1 MKRMRI
7 PMSVALGAALS
18 LTPLSFVSA
27 KENPAP
33 QNMAQQTSDVSAKD
47 VGLNIDVDLLGIS
60 NSIADA
66 IKSAQNRDGFVKNL
80 MESSFYASGQKY
92 NVMVFN
98 LSQEYE
104 DHFNG
109 VQFYGSAVYDGIT
122 YGIWVFE
129 DGSFTNKKEMAAGS
143 TGPSEAGLTATA
155 ITSNS
160 IVRNL
165 KKSGEQ
171 MPDFFYS
178 SPSSMAASTSLM
190 YWRSSCDMSREIS
203 RSSNNV
209 WISLRMACTARSLIS
224 SF

>member
-27 KENPAP
+27 KETPVP
-33 QNMAQQTSDVSAKD
+33 QNMAQQSSDVSAKD
-47 VGLNIDVDLLGIS
+47 VGLNIDVDLLGIG

-129 DGSFTNKKEMAAGS
+129 DGSFTNKGD
-143 TGPSEAGLTATA
+143 GG
-155 ITSNS
+155 
-160 IVRNL
+160 
-165 KKSGEQ
+165 
-171 MPDFFYS
+171 
-178 SPSSMAASTSLM
+178 
-190 YWRSSCDMSREIS
+190 
-203 RSSNNV
+203 
-209 WISLRMACTARSLIS
+209 WINWAFRGWFDRDGNHVE
-224 SF
+224 FHRP

>member
-1 MKRMRI
+1 MRI

-27 KENPAP
+27 KETPVP
-33 QNMAQQTSDVSAKD
+33 QNMAQQSSDVSAKD
-47 VGLNIDVDLLGIS
+47 VGLNIDVDLLGIG

-129 DGSFTNKKEMAAGS
+129 DGSFTNKGD
-143 TGPSEAGLTATA
+143 GG
-155 ITSNS
+155 
-160 IVRNL
+160 
-165 KKSGEQ
+165 
-171 MPDFFYS
+171 
-178 SPSSMAASTSLM
+178 
-190 YWRSSCDMSREIS
+190 
-203 RSSNNV
+203 
-209 WISLRMACTARSLIS
+209 WINWAFRGWFDRDGDHVE
-224 SF
+224 FHRP

>member
-27 KENPAP
+27 KETPVP
-33 QNMAQQTSDVSAKD
+33 QNMAQRSSDVSAKD
-47 VGLNIDVDLLGIS
+47 VGLNIDVDLLGIG

-129 DGSFTNKKEMAAGS
+129 DGSFTNKGD
-143 TGPSEAGLTATA
+143 GG
-155 ITSNS
+155 
-160 IVRNL
+160 
-165 KKSGEQ
+165 
-171 MPDFFYS
+171 
-178 SPSSMAASTSLM
+178 
-190 YWRSSCDMSREIS
+190 
-203 RSSNNV
+203 
-209 WISLRMACTARSLIS
+209 WINWAFRGWFDRDGDHVE
-224 SF
+224 FHRP

>member
-1 MKRMRI
+1 MKRIRI

-27 KENPAP
+27 KEKPVP
-33 QNMAQQTSDVSAKD
+33 QNMAQQKSDVSAKD
-47 VGLNIDVDLLGIS
+47 VGLNIDVDLLGIG

-129 DGSFTNKKEMAAGS
+129 DGSFTNKGD
-143 TGPSEAGLTATA
+143 GG
-155 ITSNS
+155 
-160 IVRNL
+160 
-165 KKSGEQ
+165 
-171 MPDFFYS
+171 
-178 SPSSMAASTSLM
+178 
-190 YWRSSCDMSREIS
+190 
-203 RSSNNV
+203 
-209 WISLRMACTARSLIS
+209 WINWAFRGWFDRDGDHVE
-224 SF
+224 FHRP

>member
-27 KENPAP
+27 KETPVP
-33 QNMAQQTSDVSAKD
+33 QNMAQQSSDVSAKD
-47 VGLNIDVDLLGIS
+47 VGLNIDVDLLGIG

-104 DHFNG
+104 DHLNG

-129 DGSFTNKKEMAAGS
+129 DGSFTNKGD
-143 TGPSEAGLTATA
+143 GG
-155 ITSNS
+155 
-160 IVRNL
+160 
-165 KKSGEQ
+165 
-171 MPDFFYS
+171 
-178 SPSSMAASTSLM
+178 
-190 YWRSSCDMSREIS
+190 
-203 RSSNNV
+203 
-209 WISLRMACTARSLIS
+209 WINWAFRGWFDRDGDHVE
-224 SF
+224 FHRP

>member
-7 PMSVALGAALS
+7 PMTVALGAALS

-27 KENPAP
+27 KETPVP
-33 QNMAQQTSDVSAKD
+33 QNMAQQSSDVSAKD
-47 VGLNIDVDLLGIS
+47 VGLNIDVDLLGIG
-60 NSIADA
+60 NLIADA

-129 DGSFTNKKEMAAGS
+129 DGSFTNKGD
-143 TGPSEAGLTATA
+143 GG
-155 ITSNS
+155 
-160 IVRNL
+160 
-165 KKSGEQ
+165 
-171 MPDFFYS
+171 
-178 SPSSMAASTSLM
+178 
-190 YWRSSCDMSREIS
+190 
-203 RSSNNV
+203 
-209 WISLRMACTARSLIS
+209 WINWAFRGWFDRDGDHVE
-224 SF
+224 FHRP

>member
-27 KENPAP
+27 KETPFP
-33 QNMAQQTSDVSAKD
+33 QNMAQQSSDVSAKD
-47 VGLNIDVDLLGIS
+47 VGLNIDVDLLGIG

-129 DGSFTNKKEMAAGS
+129 DGSFTNKGD
-143 TGPSEAGLTATA
+143 GG
-155 ITSNS
+155 
-160 IVRNL
+160 
-165 KKSGEQ
+165 
-171 MPDFFYS
+171 
-178 SPSSMAASTSLM
+178 
-190 YWRSSCDMSREIS
+190 
-203 RSSNNV
+203 
-209 WISLRMACTARSLIS
+209 WINWAFRGWFDRDGDHVE
-224 SF
+224 FHRP

>member
-27 KENPAP
+27 KETPVP
-33 QNMAQQTSDVSAKD
+33 QNMAQQSSDVSAKD
-47 VGLNIDVDLLGIS
+47 VGLNIDVDLLGIG

-129 DGSFTNKKEMAAGS
+129 DGSFTNKGD
-143 TGPSEAGLTATA
+143 GG
-155 ITSNS
+155 
-160 IVRNL
+160 
-165 KKSGEQ
+165 
-171 MPDFFYS
+171 
-178 SPSSMAASTSLM
+178 
-190 YWRSSCDMSREIS
+190 
-203 RSSNNV
+203 
-209 WISLRMACTARSLIS
+209 WINWAFRGWFDRDGDHVE
-224 SF
+224 FHRP

>member
-27 KENPAP
+27 KETPVP

-47 VGLNIDVDLLGIS
+47 VGLNIDVDLLGIG

-129 DGSFTNKKEMAAGS
+129 DGSFTNKGD
-143 TGPSEAGLTATA
+143 GG
-155 ITSNS
+155 
-160 IVRNL
+160 
-165 KKSGEQ
+165 
-171 MPDFFYS
+171 
-178 SPSSMAASTSLM
+178 
-190 YWRSSCDMSREIS
+190 
-203 RSSNNV
+203 
-209 WISLRMACTARSLIS
+209 WINWAFRGWFDRDGDHVE
-224 SF
+224 FHRP

>member
-27 KENPAP
+27 KENPVP
-33 QNMAQQTSDVSAKD
+33 QNLAQQTSDVSAKD
-47 VGLNIDVDLLGIS
+47 VGLNIDVDLLGIG

-129 DGSFTNKKEMAAGS
+129 DGSFTNKGD
-143 TGPSEAGLTATA
+143 GG
-155 ITSNS
+155 
-160 IVRNL
+160 
-165 KKSGEQ
+165 
-171 MPDFFYS
+171 
-178 SPSSMAASTSLM
+178 
-190 YWRSSCDMSREIS
+190 
-203 RSSNNV
+203 
-209 WISLRMACTARSLIS
+209 WINWAFRGWFDRDGDHVE
-224 SF
+224 FHRP

>member
-27 KENPAP
+27 KETPVP
-33 QNMAQQTSDVSAKD
+33 QNMARESSDVSAKD
-47 VGLNIDVDLLGIS
+47 VGLNIDVDLLGIG

-129 DGSFTNKKEMAAGS
+129 DGSFTNKGD
-143 TGPSEAGLTATA
+143 GG
-155 ITSNS
+155 
-160 IVRNL
+160 
-165 KKSGEQ
+165 
-171 MPDFFYS
+171 
-178 SPSSMAASTSLM
+178 
-190 YWRSSCDMSREIS
+190 
-203 RSSNNV
+203 
-209 WISLRMACTARSLIS
+209 WINWAFRGWFDRDGDHVE
-224 SF
+224 FHRP

>member
-27 KENPAP
+27 KETPVL
-33 QNMAQQTSDVSAKD
+33 QNMAQQSSDVSAKD
-47 VGLNIDVDLLGIS
+47 VGLNIDVDLLGIG

-129 DGSFTNKKEMAAGS
+129 DGSFTNKGDGGWINWAFRGWFDRD
-143 TGPSEAGLTATA
+143 G
-155 ITSNS
+155 NS
-160 IVRNL
+160 VEFHR
-165 KKSGEQ
+165 
-171 MPDFFYS
+171 P
-178 SPSSMAASTSLM
+178 
-190 YWRSSCDMSREIS
+190 
-203 RSSNNV
+203 
-209 WISLRMACTARSLIS
+209 
-224 SF
+224 

>member
-27 KENPAP
+27 KETPVP
-33 QNMAQQTSDVSAKD
+33 QNMAQQSSDASAKD
-47 VGLNIDVDLLGIS
+47 VGLNIDVDLLGIG

-80 MESSFYASGQKY
+80 MESLFYASGQKY

-129 DGSFTNKKEMAAGS
+129 DGSFTNKGD
-143 TGPSEAGLTATA
+143 GG
-155 ITSNS
+155 
-160 IVRNL
+160 
-165 KKSGEQ
+165 
-171 MPDFFYS
+171 
-178 SPSSMAASTSLM
+178 
-190 YWRSSCDMSREIS
+190 
-203 RSSNNV
+203 
-209 WISLRMACTARSLIS
+209 WINWAFRGWFDRDGDHVE
-224 SF
+224 FHRP

>member
-1 MKRMRI
+1 
-7 PMSVALGAALS
+7 MSVALGAALS

-27 KENPAP
+27 KETPVP
-33 QNMAQQTSDVSAKD
+33 QNMAQQSSDVSAKD
-47 VGLNIDVDLLGIS
+47 VGLNIDVDLLGIG

-129 DGSFTNKKEMAAGS
+129 DGSFTNKGD
-143 TGPSEAGLTATA
+143 GG
-155 ITSNS
+155 
-160 IVRNL
+160 
-165 KKSGEQ
+165 
-171 MPDFFYS
+171 
-178 SPSSMAASTSLM
+178 
-190 YWRSSCDMSREIS
+190 
-203 RSSNNV
+203 
-209 WISLRMACTARSLIS
+209 WINWAFRGWFDRDGDHVE
-224 SF
+224 FHRP

>member
-27 KENPAP
+27 KETQVP
-33 QNMAQQTSDVSAKD
+33 QNMAQQSSDVSAKD
-47 VGLNIDVDLLGIS
+47 VGLNIDVDLLGIG

-129 DGSFTNKKEMAAGS
+129 DGSFTNKGD
-143 TGPSEAGLTATA
+143 GG
-155 ITSNS
+155 
-160 IVRNL
+160 
-165 KKSGEQ
+165 
-171 MPDFFYS
+171 
-178 SPSSMAASTSLM
+178 
-190 YWRSSCDMSREIS
+190 
-203 RSSNNV
+203 
-209 WISLRMACTARSLIS
+209 WINWAFRGWFDRDGDHVE
-224 SF
+224 FHRP

>member
-27 KENPAP
+27 KEPPVP

-47 VGLNIDVDLLGIS
+47 VGLNIDVDLLGIG

-129 DGSFTNKKEMAAGS
+129 DGSFTNKGD
-143 TGPSEAGLTATA
+143 GG
-155 ITSNS
+155 
-160 IVRNL
+160 
-165 KKSGEQ
+165 
-171 MPDFFYS
+171 
-178 SPSSMAASTSLM
+178 
-190 YWRSSCDMSREIS
+190 
-203 RSSNNV
+203 
-209 WISLRMACTARSLIS
+209 WINWAFRGWFDRDGDHVE
-224 SF
+224 FHRP

>member
-27 KENPAP
+27 KETPFP
-33 QNMAQQTSDVSAKD
+33 QNMAQQSSDVSAKD
-47 VGLNIDVDLLGIS
+47 VGLNIDVDLLGIG

-104 DHFNG
+104 DHFNS

-129 DGSFTNKKEMAAGS
+129 DGSFTNKGD
-143 TGPSEAGLTATA
+143 GG
-155 ITSNS
+155 
-160 IVRNL
+160 
-165 KKSGEQ
+165 
-171 MPDFFYS
+171 
-178 SPSSMAASTSLM
+178 
-190 YWRSSCDMSREIS
+190 
-203 RSSNNV
+203 
-209 WISLRMACTARSLIS
+209 WINWAFRGWFDRDGDHVE
-224 SF
+224 FHRP

>member
-1 MKRMRI
+1 MKRIRI

-27 KENPAP
+27 KEKPVP
-33 QNMAQQTSDVSAKD
+33 QNMAQQKSDVSAKD
-47 VGLNIDVDLLGIS
+47 VGLNIDVDLLGIG

-129 DGSFTNKKEMAAGS
+129 DGSFTNKGD
-143 TGPSEAGLTATA
+143 GG
-155 ITSNS
+155 
-160 IVRNL
+160 
-165 KKSGEQ
+165 
-171 MPDFFYS
+171 
-178 SPSSMAASTSLM
+178 
-190 YWRSSCDMSREIS
+190 
-203 RSSNNV
+203 
-209 WISLRMACTARSLIS
+209 WINWAFRGWFDRDGDH
-224 SF
+224 FEFHRP

>member
-27 KENPAP
+27 KETPVP
-33 QNMAQQTSDVSAKD
+33 QNMAQQSSDVSAKD
-47 VGLNIDVDLLGIS
+47 VGLNIDVDLLSIG

-129 DGSFTNKKEMAAGS
+129 DGSFTNKGD
-143 TGPSEAGLTATA
+143 GG
-155 ITSNS
+155 
-160 IVRNL
+160 
-165 KKSGEQ
+165 
-171 MPDFFYS
+171 
-178 SPSSMAASTSLM
+178 
-190 YWRSSCDMSREIS
+190 
-203 RSSNNV
+203 
-209 WISLRMACTARSLIS
+209 WINWAFRGWFDRDGDHVE
-224 SF
+224 FHRP